1 MTVWEARRCIWGP
14 FEGNVYFL
22 GGKWLYI
29 DADKEYVALA
39 DTLDELWNHLVK
51 SGAVS
56 FNQVKSFLATG
67 EYYAY
72 WGDPSLRAREEE
84 VSELART
91 LPERVLMLQ
100 QEPDE
105 PVVTLD
111 KVPLALLERFMRGE
125 LTAADVA
132 KTLGLV

>member
-1 MTVWEARRCIWGP
+1 MTVWEAKRCIWGP
-14 FEGNVYFL
+14 FEGNVYYL
-22 GGKWLYI
+22 AGRWLYI

-39 DTLDELWNHLVK
+39 DTLDELWDHLVER
-51 SGAVS
+51 GIVS

-72 WGDPSLRAREEE
+72 WGNPSLRATEEE
-84 VSELART
+84 EEELAKV

-111 KVPLALLERFMRGE
+111 RVPLDLLERFVKGE
-125 LTAADVA
+125 LTAKEVA
-132 KTLGLV
+132 EILGLV